1 MKFQKKYIFVITL
14 CILSIFICSQLWSFI
29 KFPINRYDIIGE
41 YSLNNYSP
49 LNDVIKYLIFIF
61 IPLAVF
67 LISKKIIFK
76 IPFSN
81 ILTGLKIK
89 DESYNSEKKIYY
101 LLFFLMIYLA
111 TEFLSLTFSTH
122 PIDIYHEGQRLS
134 SAFKSLL
141 DDSLWSGS
149 YVTIGIIYET
159 IGTKFIWQMFNNES
173 IGLMRFLDIVYILIT
188 KILLV
193 LLFFEV
199 TRNIKFNLN
208 YKLIFFLVTSLV
220 GLGLINYNLYSTD
233 NIHFREIPIL
243 LSLIVI
249 IRSLNK
255 SSLISNLI
263 LGLLSVLVFLWSID
277 RGIVFCL
284 FLIFFFLFLIL
295 NKRFKDILYIVFSV
309 ILFWSIFY
317 FTNNEFNYFIKNTY
331 LVLKELNYVHG
342 IIHPTPFSD
351 EENSWRATKNIL
363 TIIFCLIFSMN
374 FLFNKTNEG
383 NYNKF
388 NFILLFLSIICFLS
402 YIYSLGRSDGPHLKQ
417 SYGFPAIFL
426 IIVITNYSLFFLSKL
441 NLKLFE
447 NFKSFYLMPF
457 IFIIFLIGTKSNFK
471 NIITYNDRF
480 LNYIKFEDSKFL
492 NNGDQLFIK
501 QASKILKNE
510 KCIQLFSNDSALLY
524 LLKKPSCSKYYFFWS
539 VGSEKNQNNL
549 ISELNSSNFIIAG
562 GSTDNW
568 SLPLSIKY
576 PLLNK
581 FLEDKFKDKIIIEKR
596 TIFYNK

>member
-1 MKFQKKYIFVITL
+1 M
-14 CILSIFICSQLWSFI
+14 
-29 KFPINRYDIIGE
+29 
-41 YSLNNYSP
+41 
-49 LNDVIKYLIFIF
+49 
-61 IPLAVF
+61 
-67 LISKKIIFK
+67 
-76 IPFSN
+76 
-81 ILTGLKIK
+81 TGLKIK
-89 DESYNSEKKIYY
+89 DESYNSEKRSI
-101 LLFFLMIYLA
+101 FTIFLIIYLA

-122 PIDIYHEGQRLS
+122 LIDIYHEGQRLS

-159 IGTKFIWQMFNNES
+159 IGTKFIWQMFNNVS

-193 LLFFEV
+193 VFFFEV

-208 YKLIFFLVTSLV
+208 YILIFFLVTSLV
-220 GLGLINYNLYSTD
+220 GLSLINYYLYSTD

-363 TIIFCLIFSMN
+363 TIIFCLIFSIN
-374 FLFNKTNEG
+374 FMFNKTNED

-388 NFILLFLSIICFLS
+388 NLF
-402 YIYSLGRSDGPHLKQ
+402 
-417 SYGFPAIFL
+417 
-426 IIVITNYSLFFLSKL
+426 
-441 NLKLFE
+441 
-447 NFKSFYLMPF
+447 
-457 IFIIFLIGTKSNFK
+457 
-471 NIITYNDRF
+471 
-480 LNYIKFEDSKFL
+480 
-492 NNGDQLFIK
+492 
-501 QASKILKNE
+501 
-510 KCIQLFSNDSALLY
+510 
-524 LLKKPSCSKYYFFWS
+524 YYF
-539 VGSEKNQNNL
+539 
-549 ISELNSSNFIIAG
+549 
-562 GSTDNW
+562 
-568 SLPLSIKY
+568 
-576 PLLNK
+576 
-581 FLEDKFKDKIIIEKR
+581 
-596 TIFYNK
+596 

>member
-14 CILSIFICSQLWSFI
+14 FILSIFICSQLWSFI

-89 DESYNSEKKIYY
+89 DESYYSEKKIYF
-101 LLFFLMIYLA
+101 LLFLIIYLA

-193 LLFFEV
+193 VFFFEV

-208 YKLIFFLVTSLV
+208 YRLIFFLVTSLV
-220 GLGLINYNLYSTD
+220 GLSLINYNLYSTD

-284 FLIFFFLFLIL
+284 FLIFFFLFLFL
-295 NKRFKDILYIVFSV
+295 NKKFKDILYIVFSV

-331 LVLKELNYVHG
+331 LVLTELNYVHG

-374 FLFNKTNEG
+374 FMFNKTNEF

-447 NFKSFYLMPF
+447 NFKFFYLMPF

-480 LNYIKFEDSKFL
+480 LNYVKFEDSKFL

-510 KCIQLFSNDSALLY
+510 KCIQLFSNDSSTLFVKNPVVQNIIFFGQWDQRRT
-524 LLKKPSCSKYYFFWS
+524 KKFS
-539 VGSEKNQNNL
+539 
-549 ISELNSSNFIIAG
+549 
-562 GSTDNW
+562 
-568 SLPLSIKY
+568 
-576 PLLNK
+576 
-581 FLEDKFKDKIIIEKR
+581 
-596 TIFYNK
+596 